1 MLAPSQ
7 ADDVPR
13 AQRFSSV
20 TQVTALPKGEP
31 RHRILAQKKWSVSV
45 SIRSIHCFTA
55 TLNAR
60 AARKSDGRKR
70 FPSRHFASPCGRGG
84 RAQRGRRGQITAT
97 SNRKMLAP
105 SQADDVPRAQGS
117 PQSPVVTA
125 LPKESQGIVYWH
137 KKWSVSV
144 SIRSPFTVLRL
155 PSITRAARK
164 SDGRRN
170 GFRPGD
176 FLLPP
181 CGRGGRAQRG
191 RRGQITAT
199 SNRKMLAPSQ
209 ADDVPRAQGSLS
221 HLGDSSPKGRAKAS
235 YIDTRNGAY
244 LYRYASISPFYGY
257 PSMRVPPESRMVV
270 NGFRPG
276 TPPCLSPVGEVVER
290 SARTGERANNGN
302 VQSENAGTFA
312 GR

>member
-13 AQRFSSV
+13 AQGSLSHLGDSS
-20 TQVTALPKGEP
+20 PKGRAKASYIGTRNGAYLYRYAP
-31 RHRILAQKKWSVSV
+31 
-45 SIRSIHCFTA
+45 FTVLRLP
-55 TLNAR
+55 LNAR
-60 AARKSDGRKR
+60 AARKSDGRKTVSV
-70 FPSRHFASPCGRGG
+70 PALPLPLPVGGG

-117 PQSPVVTA
+117 QSPQVTA
-125 LPKESQGIVYWH
+125 LPKGEPRHRILAQEMERICIDTLHSLFYGYPQCA
-137 KKWSVSV
+137 
-144 SIRSPFTVLRL
+144 
-155 PSITRAARK
+155 RAARK
-164 SDGRRN
+164 SDGRKTVSV
-170 GFRPGD
+170 PAP
-176 FLLPP
+176 LASP

-235 YIDTRNGAY
+235 YIGTRNGAY
-244 LYRYASISPFYGY
+244 LYRYAPFTVLRL

-270 NGFRPG
+270 KRFPSRHFLP
-276 TPPCLSPVGEVVER
+276 LPVGEVAER
-290 SARTGERANNGN
+290 SEDGEGK
-302 VQSENAGTFA
+302 
-312 GR
+312 